1 MPTTTTMQKGRAPC
15 KNATPT
21 TTAHDTALV
30 HLHDGKPV
38 TDSLTIAREFGRRHD
53 HVLRALDS
61 LIADGTVGR
70 PNFEETSYT
79 DEWNRQQRMIELDER
94 GALIAMPFIGGRNSR
109 AGQVRLVDA
118 FLSLRREASAR
129 SAPDRLAARRDAASH
144 YSILSEMLMIHRE
157 AEGKA
162 TKPYHY
168 ANEARLVNEA
178 FSGVFGPLD
187 RDALSAAELRILTRV
202 EVRDAALIGAG
213 KTYAERKALLSAY
226 AVTLRADPR
235 LTGGVQ

>member
-1 MPTTTTMQKGRAPC
+1 MQTPTTKQKGRAPC

-21 TTAHDTALV
+21 TTTNDTALV
-30 HLHDGKPV
+30 HLHGGKPV

-53 HVLRALDS
+53 HVLRTFDS
-61 LIADGTVGR
+61 LIADSTIDR
-70 PNFEETSYT
+70 PNFEEVSYT
-79 DEWNRQQRMIELDER
+79 DAMNREQRMIELDER
-94 GALIAMPFIGGRNSR
+94 GALIAMPFVGGRNSR

-118 FLSLRREASAR
+118 FLAMRAA
-129 SAPDRLAARRDAASH
+129 LAARSEPVCFAARREAASH

-168 ANEARLVNEA
+168 ANEARLVNQA
-178 FSGVFGPLD
+178 FCGVFGPLN
-187 RDALSAAELRILTRV
+187 RDTLSASELRILTRL
-202 EVRDAALIGAG
+202 EVRDAALIGSG
-213 KTYAERKALLSAY
+213 KSYSERKALLTAY